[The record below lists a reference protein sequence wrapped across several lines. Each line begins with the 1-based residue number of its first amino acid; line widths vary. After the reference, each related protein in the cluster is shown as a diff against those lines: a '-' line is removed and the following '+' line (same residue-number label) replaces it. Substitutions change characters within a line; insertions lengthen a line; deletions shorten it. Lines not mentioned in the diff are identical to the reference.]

1 MSRSSAARSR
11 TIAPPMAR
19 RVSGPAA
26 PPRQEPGT
34 GQPPRAPRARID
46 AAALAYPDPVAAP
59 RPGARP
65 VAAARPRARPVA
77 PPRRRSAAV
86 VRAPRVA
93 YGGVAIAQRCA
104 SVALDVSASRAMDRL
119 VRSRVWIGIIAFGL
133 IGIVATQVS
142 LLKLNSGIGRA
153 VQTATTLERSNASL
167 RREISRLSA
176 GERIQ
181 PLAEAKGFV
190 MPAPKD
196 VRYLTASGSTSAA
209 ARRAVRSMRLPG
221 PAAIGF
227 GTSAGI
233 TGLTAPTASAAGTA
247 TTAPAPAVTTPPATA
262 PAPTGATVTPPA
274 AATAPAASAA
284 PVTSAPT
291 SAATT
296 APVAASSGGAA
307 AQQATSAT
315 P

>member
-1 MSRSSAARSR
+1 MSRSAAGQRR

-26 PPRQEPGT
+26 LPRQEPG
-34 GQPPRAPRARID
+34 GQPPRAPRASID
-46 AAALAYPDPVAAP
+46 AAALAYPEAVAVP
-59 RPGARP
+59 
-65 VAAARPRARPVA
+65 RPRARPRPPA
-77 PPRRRSAAV
+77 APRRRSAPV
-86 VRAPRVA
+86 VRAPRAA

-104 SVALDVSASRAMDRL
+104 SVAIDVSASRAMDRL

-153 VQTATTLERSNASL
+153 VQTVSTLERSNASL

-196 VRYLTASGSTSAA
+196 VRYLTASSSTSAA
-209 ARRAVRSMRLPG
+209 ARRAVRRMRPPG
-221 PAAIGF
+221 ATATGF

-233 TGLTAPTASAAGTA
+233 TGLTAPPAPAATGA
-247 TTAPAPAVTTPPATA
+247 AAPAPE
-262 PAPTGATVTPPA
+262 VTPT
-274 AATAPAASAA
+274 ATNAAPAATPTSAAA
-284 PVTSAPT
+284 PVTAAAP
-291 SAATT
+291 AIAQQTT
-296 APVAASSGGAA
+296 APPATAASSGGATV
-307 AQQATSAT
+307 QQATAT
-315 P
+315 TP

>member
-1 MSRSSAARSR
+1 MSRSSAAGRTR
-11 TIAPPMAR
+11 TIAPPMPR

-26 PPRQEPGT
+26 PLRQEPGT
-34 GQPPRAPRARID
+34 GQPPPRAPRARID
-46 AAALAYPDPVAAP
+46 AAALAYPDS
-59 RPGARP
+59 GA
-65 VAAARPRARPVA
+65 VSRPRARPVA
-77 PPRRRSAAV
+77 PPRRRSAPI
-86 VRAPRVA
+86 VRTPRVA

-104 SVALDVSASRAMDRL
+104 SVAIDVSASRAMDRL

-153 VQTATTLERSNASL
+153 VQTVSTLERSNASL

-227 GTSAGI
+227 GTSAGV
-233 TGLTAPTASAAGTA
+233 TGLTAPTPPAAGTA
-247 TTAPAPAVTTPPATA
+247 TTTPAPAVTAPPA
-262 PAPTGATVTPPA
+262 PAPAAAGGAPAATPAPTVTGGAAPA
-274 AATAPAASAA
+274 APVTSVPAPAATAPAA
-284 PVTSAPT
+284 
-291 SAATT
+291 
-296 APVAASSGGAA
+296 ASSGGAT